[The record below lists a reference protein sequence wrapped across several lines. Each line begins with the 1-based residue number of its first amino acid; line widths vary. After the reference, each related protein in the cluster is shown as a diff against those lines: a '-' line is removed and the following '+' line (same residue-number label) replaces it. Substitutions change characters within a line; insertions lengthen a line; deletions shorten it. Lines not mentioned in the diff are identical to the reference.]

1 MARRP
6 ILANYIAFAM
16 FAFPLGVAVAGDVVV
31 IAHIELTL
39 TPDEIKDAFLG
50 EKQIAGVTRVVPL
63 DNGSMQKDFL
73 EKVIK
78 LDVAKYGAV
87 WIKKGFRE
95 GLNSPAVKGSD
106 AEVIA
111 VVRSTPGA
119 IGYVASVPAGVKVI
133 QKF

>member
-1 MARRP
+1 MARRLM
-6 ILANYIAFAM
+6 LANSIAFAM
-16 FAFPLGVAVAGDVVV
+16 FAFPPGVTVAGDVVV
-31 IAHIELTL
+31 IAHSELTI
-39 TPDEIKDAFLG
+39 TPDEIKEAFLG

-63 DNGSMQKDFL
+63 DNGSMQKAFL

-78 LDVAKYGAV
+78 LDVAKYGAI

-111 VVRSTPGA
+111 AVRSTPGA
-119 IGYVASVPAGVKVI
+119 IGYVASAPAGVKVI